1 MNVPLNEKRLLLAIL
16 DTLLTGGLFSL
27 EYFAR

>member
-16 DTLLTGGLFSL
+16 DTLLNGGLFSL